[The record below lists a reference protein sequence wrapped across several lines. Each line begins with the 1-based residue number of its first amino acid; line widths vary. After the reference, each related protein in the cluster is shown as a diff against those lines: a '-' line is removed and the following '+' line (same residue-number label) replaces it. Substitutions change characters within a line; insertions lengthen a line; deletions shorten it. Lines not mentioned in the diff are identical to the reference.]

1 MSQSKGWLVIS
12 HDGNEIKAAGVA
24 KEVDGGIIAHTLKEQ
39 HATEGQ
45 IELNGHR
52 VLITT
57 KDNST
62 YAVYY

>member
-12 HDGNEIKAAGVA
+12 NDGNEIKTTGVA
-24 KEVDGGIIAHTLKEQ
+24 DEVDGGIIAHALKEQ
-39 HATEGQ
+39 NATEGQ

-52 VLITT
+52 ILITT
-57 KDNST
+57 KDNSI